1 MERTGRAH
9 ESMRFVPLLA
19 IKNDLAKEINSY
31 SLFLLRFQ
39 DE

>member
-19 IKNDLAKEINSY
+19 IKNDLAKEIN
-31 SLFLLRFQ
+31 LFLLRFQ